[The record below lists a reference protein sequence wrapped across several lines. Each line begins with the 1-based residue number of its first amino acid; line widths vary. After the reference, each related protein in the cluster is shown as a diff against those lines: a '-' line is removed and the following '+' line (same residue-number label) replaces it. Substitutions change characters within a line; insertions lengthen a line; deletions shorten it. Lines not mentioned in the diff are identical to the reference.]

1 MAKEPTVISITEL
14 QRRLRLAE
22 RTYGSGA
29 KITLNEDL
37 SIEPYN
43 RPDLAEE
50 TPEESAKRAE
60 RQQKDVIAKYEDTAE
75 APRITRPVEA
85 LKAELNDQP
94 TEKRAKVEPKR
105 QA

>member
-29 KITLNEDL
+29 KITLTEDL

-43 RPDLAEE
+43 RPDLSEE

-60 RQQKDVIAKYEDTAE
+60 RQRKEALETPKQEIAS
-75 APRITRPVEA
+75 RITRPIEA
-85 LKAELNDQP
+85 LKADIAPKTVEA
-94 TEKRAKVEPKR
+94 RAKKDESKR